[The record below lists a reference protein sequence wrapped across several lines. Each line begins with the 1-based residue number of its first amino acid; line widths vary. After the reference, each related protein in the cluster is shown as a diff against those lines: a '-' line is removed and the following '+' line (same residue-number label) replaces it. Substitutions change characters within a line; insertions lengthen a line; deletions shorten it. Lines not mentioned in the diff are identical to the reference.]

1 MDDHVQRLVDVL
13 NGNDGM
19 GRKRA
24 RETLVLAGETAAPP
38 LRALLGSKNKQ
49 TRWEA
54 IKALAAIGDPADLE
68 TFLALLDDP
77 NSDLRWLA
85 ATGLIQLGCR
95 SVRPVL
101 RALTDPSAPRGRLE
115 MSRRV
120 LGELLSDNQVL
131 SDITAPLMQ
140 VIGGN
145 DQTVISERAA
155 RALSD
160 LDRVIGRPPAP
171 ETAQPTS

>member
-1 MDDHVQRLVDVL
+1 MDDHAQGLVNLL

-19 GRKRA
+19 ARKRA
-24 RETLVLAGETAAPP
+24 RETLVLAGEPAAPG
-38 LRALLGSKNKQ
+38 LRALLGSKDKQ
-49 TRWEA
+49 ARWEA
-54 IKALAAIGDPADLE
+54 IKGLASIGDPADLE

-85 ATGLIQLGCR
+85 ATGLIQLGPR

-101 RALTDPSAPRGRLE
+101 RALTDPAAPRGRLE
-115 MSRRV
+115 MGRRV
-120 LGELLSDNQVL
+120 LGELASDNKVL
-131 SDITAPLMQ
+131 SDIVAPLMQ

-145 DQTVISERAA
+145 DQAVISERAA

-160 LDRVIGRPPAP
+160 LDGAVGRLPKP
-171 ETAQPTS
+171 